1 MGSSGSDRISDYPGS
16 SSSGTSGGAGG
27 ANDEA
32 VQDRC
37 GRAFS
42 VRLED
47 AEQSEYYRTHGT
59 IPPRGTRVQVVRR
72 KRLVAQTTDGESV
85 GNLPTSFNYLASCLR
100 DGWTYIGRVQSAAA
114 GPPTATISVDFAAA
128 PPA

>member
-1 MGSSGSDRISDYPGS
+1 LGSSGSDRISDYPGS
-16 SSSGTSGGAGG
+16 SSGTSGGAGG

-32 VQDRC
+32 AQDRC
-37 GRAFS
+37 GRAFN

-47 AEQSEYYRTHGT
+47 VEQSEYYTAHGT
-59 IPPRGTRVQVVRR
+59 LPPSDTQVQVVRR
-72 KRLVAQTTDGESV
+72 KRLLAQTADGESV

-100 DGWTYIGRVQSAAA
+100 DGWTYVGRVRSATP

>member
-1 MGSSGSDRISDYPGS
+1 MGSTGSDRISDYPGS
-16 SSSGTSGGAGG
+16 SSGTSSGAGG

-32 VQDRC
+32 AEDRC

-47 AEQSEYYRTHGT
+47 AEQSEYYQAHGT
-59 IPPRGTRVQVVRR
+59 VPPVGTELQVVRR
-72 KRLVAQTTDGESV
+72 KRLVAQMTDGASV
-85 GNLPTSFNYLASCLR
+85 GNLPTTFNYLAACLR
-100 DGWTYIGRVQSAAA
+100 AGWTYVGRVRSAAA
-114 GPPTATISVDFAAA
+114 GSPSASISVDFAAA